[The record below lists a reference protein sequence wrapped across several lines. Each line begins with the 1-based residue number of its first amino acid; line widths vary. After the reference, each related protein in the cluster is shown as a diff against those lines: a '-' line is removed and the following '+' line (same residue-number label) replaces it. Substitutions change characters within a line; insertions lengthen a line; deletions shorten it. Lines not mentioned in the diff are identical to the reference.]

1 MKSIDLAAGAVAVL
15 VISSCACGARQPAD
29 AAATDHAGLSSAPP
43 PEIRSAVSI
52 LAGEMQDH
60 ERHGVALRDA
70 VERGDLADARREAKV
85 LADLRLAAGDDPE
98 WRREVEALNAAARA
112 ESTATDVD
120 AASRGLSTVARA
132 CGDCH
137 RSLGPVAIV
146 GDLVADDGGVIPL
159 MKRHEW
165 AATKLWVGLVVP
177 SDNAWQVGAAM
188 LAEAPVA
195 PELLTPGKS
204 PAPRVVALARAVHDL
219 ALRASRAQ
227 STEDRV
233 HVYADLV
240 ATCSGCHQWLGGGPE
255 SPATSR

>member
-98 WRREVEALNAAARA
+98 WRPAPSRRRPMSTRRAAGSPPSRA
-112 ESTATDVD
+112 PVVTATDPSVPWP
-120 AASRGLSTVARA
+120 SS
-132 CGDCH
+132 
-137 RSLGPVAIV
+137 AISW
-146 GDLVADDGGVIPL
+146 P
-159 MKRHEW
+159 
-165 AATKLWVGLVVP
+165 T
-177 SDNAWQVGAAM
+177 
-188 LAEAPVA
+188 
-195 PELLTPGKS
+195 
-204 PAPRVVALARAVHDL
+204 
-219 ALRASRAQ
+219 
-227 STEDRV
+227 TE
-233 HVYADLV
+233 
-240 ATCSGCHQWLGGGPE
+240 G
-255 SPATSR
+255 